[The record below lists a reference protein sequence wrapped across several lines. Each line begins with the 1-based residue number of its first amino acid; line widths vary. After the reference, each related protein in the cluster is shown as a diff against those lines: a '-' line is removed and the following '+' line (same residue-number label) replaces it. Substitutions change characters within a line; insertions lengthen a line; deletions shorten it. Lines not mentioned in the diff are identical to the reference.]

1 MRQIKCNCFLAIMYS
16 NKKPNDEP
24 SIDVIGSM
32 KQKLPEY
39 AAKCLM
45 SEGYDKIEV
54 LSTVGTSEKQGN
66 SIEKIESFIEKRYA
80 DSSEHNSF
88 PSHPFEFPP
97 GHRVQIAICNFV
109 RELKKSKEKLN
120 PMSLCV
126 AKIRLNPHKHSIP
139 STSKR
144 MKVTSV
150 DDEVDDTDIDGT
162 EVFNGV
168 QVAKQV
174 RSSMKNG

>member
-1 MRQIKCNCFLAIMYS
+1 MLLCS

-24 SIDVIGSM
+24 STDVIGLM

-39 AAKCLM
+39 VAKCLI
-45 SEGYDKIEV
+45 SAGYDEIEV
-54 LSTVGTSEKQGN
+54 LSTMGTSEKQGN
-66 SIEKIESFIEKRYA
+66 SIEKIECFIEKRYA
-80 DSSEHNSF
+80 DSSKHNSF

-97 GHRVQIAICNFV
+97 GHRVQICNLV

-120 PMSLCV
+120 PVSLCV
-126 AKIRLNPHKHSIP
+126 AKKRLNPHKHSIP

-150 DDEVDDTDIDGT
+150 DDEVDDTDIDAT
-162 EVFNGV
+162 EVFTGV

-174 RSSMKNG
+174 RSSRIKRQDDVFGTTT